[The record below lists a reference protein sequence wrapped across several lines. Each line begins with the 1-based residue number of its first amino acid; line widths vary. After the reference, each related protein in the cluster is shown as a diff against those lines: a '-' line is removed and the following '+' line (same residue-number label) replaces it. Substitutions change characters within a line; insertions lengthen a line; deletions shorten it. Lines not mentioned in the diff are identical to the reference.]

1 MTHFTWATLI
11 TPASVAALFRWVVAM
26 SKGTP
31 SMVKRQK
38 STHIR
43 CRRCGRHSYHKTKGV
58 CAHCGYGA
66 TARIRKYRWSKR
78 NRSMSERK

>member
-1 MTHFTWATLI
+1 M
-11 TPASVAALFRWVVAM
+11 
-26 SKGTP
+26 G
-31 SMVKRQK
+31 KRQK

-43 CRRCGRHSYHKTKGV
+43 CRRCGRHSYHKTKSV
-58 CAHCGYGA
+58 CSHCGYGA

>member
-1 MTHFTWATLI
+1 M
-11 TPASVAALFRWVVAM
+11 
-26 SKGTP
+26 G
-31 SMVKRQK
+31 KRQK

-58 CAHCGYGA
+58 CSHCGYGA

-78 NRSMSERK
+78 NHSMSERK